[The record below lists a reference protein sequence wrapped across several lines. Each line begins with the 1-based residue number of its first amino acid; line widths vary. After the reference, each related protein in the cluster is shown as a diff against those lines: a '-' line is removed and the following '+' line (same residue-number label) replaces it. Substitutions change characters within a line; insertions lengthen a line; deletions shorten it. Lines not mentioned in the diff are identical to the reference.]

1 MQCIFAAAKGLP
13 AAVRSLRWGVGEFGL
28 EEVEVAGDLGVLG
41 AAAAGDAVQVHA
53 LARDGDAF
61 ELVACADGLRQAAAD
76 GERVRRADDA
86 AARIALVHH
95 DPVAI
100 ADLVGRADGGIAVS
114 ARGELLV
121 LYIGIGLE
129 QPVVERLGVGRQL
142 CQQRVAAAQI
152 EAGGDL
158 VEKMQLEILILHGLL
173 GRGEH
178 TGRDERRD
186 DVELHVG
193 QRADA
198 AVGGDIDAF
207 EFRGRAVPVL
217 LRQADKR
224 LDRGG
229 KALHAEPQ
237 PADPALRPD
246 GIELLQLRENDLRML
261 QKPLARLR
269 GDDAAV
275 SAAEDLIA
283 ELLLERAEH
292 TAGVRLRKIEIFGR
306 LGDGAGP
313 GGLHGSAQLLDGHS
327 LPSSP

>member
-1 MQCIFAAAKGLP
+1 M
-13 AAVRSLRWGVGEFGL
+13 
-28 EEVEVAGDLGVLG
+28 
-41 AAAAGDAVQVHA
+41 
-53 LARDGDAF
+53 
-61 ELVACADGLRQAAAD
+61 
-76 GERVRRADDA
+76 
-86 AARIALVHH
+86 
-95 DPVAI
+95 
-100 ADLVGRADGGIAVS
+100 S
-114 ARGELLV
+114 AS
-121 LYIGIGLE
+121 
-129 QPVVERLGVGRQL
+129 
-142 CQQRVAAAQI
+142 
-152 EAGGDL
+152 
-158 VEKMQLEILILHGLL
+158 
-173 GRGEH
+173 
-178 TGRDERRD
+178 
-186 DVELHVG
+186 
-193 QRADA
+193 ADA

-237 PADPALRPD
+237 PADPPLRPD

-275 SAAEDLIA
+275 GAAEDLIA

-292 TAGVRLRKIEIFGR
+292 TAGVRLRKIEIFGC

-313 GGLHGSAQLLDGHS
+313 GGLHGGAQLLDGHG